1 MHYVPHIGRYVCLNK
16 KESNLGNQRLS
27 YAYIFFFR
35 GFLFFPMYQFTKGDD
50 ETRYYDTTR
59 YDTTILRDTIPRYYE
74 IRYCIHENELL
85 GATPAPPAKLSNSKI
100 SSILHNG
107 SDSTQLSN
115 SLRAVISL
123 SQHQK
128 GVTCSLDRLNLKRVE
143 TQLQNT
149 TKIVSGH

>member
-27 YAYIFFFR
+27 YAYIFFLR
-35 GFLFFPMYQFTKGDD
+35 GFLFFPLYPLTKGDD
-50 ETRYYDTTR
+50 EIRYY
-59 YDTTILRDTIPRYYE
+59 
-74 IRYCIHENELL
+74 IHENEL

-100 SSILHNG
+100 SSILHNRP
-107 SDSTQLSN
+107 DSTQLSN

-128 GVTCSLDRLNLKRVE
+128 GVTCSRDRLNLKRVE